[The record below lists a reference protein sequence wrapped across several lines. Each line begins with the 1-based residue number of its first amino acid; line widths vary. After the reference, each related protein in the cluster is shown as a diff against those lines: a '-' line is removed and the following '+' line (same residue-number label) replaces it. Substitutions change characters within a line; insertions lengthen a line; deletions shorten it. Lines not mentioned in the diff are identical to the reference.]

1 MQTVHT
7 AVRTARNVVIVSVG
21 VTEVGETMV
30 DKDVGKGKALFIWEI
45 VLALFCCET
54 CTFWDHFSRCNVKPD
69 LLFSFLLLSDI
80 Q

>member
-7 AVRTARNVVIVSVG
+7 VVRTARNVVIVSVG
-21 VTEVGETMV
+21 VTEVVETMV

-54 CTFWDHFSRCNVKPD
+54 CTF
-69 LLFSFLLLSDI
+69 
-80 Q
+80 